1 MDENAPPPLNAPP
14 ASPLTPPPVIVP
26 GAPTPPSRAGRG
38 WMVFA
43 FVLLALLALS
53 ALYNLAGFA
62 RSMLHGGATR
72 YSSRTA
78 GPRLEEVI
86 TEDNGS
92 AGHKIA
98 VVEVDGIITSR
109 SIDQSGFNM
118 VDLIKAQLKRAED
131 DDRVK
136 GVILKVDSPGGEV
149 LASDEIYREIADF
162 QTRASKPVVA
172 SMQSLA
178 ASGGYYVSA
187 PCRWIVANDLTL
199 TGSIGVIMS
208 AWNYR
213 GLMDKVGVLP
223 QTYKSGKFKDMLSG
237 SREPD
242 QIP

>member
-86 TEDNGS
+86 TEDNSS
-92 AGHKIA
+92 AGNKIA

-109 SIDQSGFNM
+109 SIDQSGFT
-118 VDLIKAQLKRAED
+118 LPSSAESN
-131 DDRVK
+131 DRWTANAFAALLELNHFSSDRTRYRQQFPGRS
-136 GVILKVDSPGGEV
+136 GVWEAAPG
-149 LASDEIYREIADF
+149 
-162 QTRASKPVVA
+162 TRH
-172 SMQSLA
+172 
-178 ASGGYYVSA
+178 
-187 PCRWIVANDLTL
+187 W
-199 TGSIGVIMS
+199 
-208 AWNYR
+208 
-213 GLMDKVGVLP
+213 
-223 QTYKSGKFKDMLSG
+223 
-237 SREPD
+237 
-242 QIP
+242 